1 MITNSN
7 WISSPVDIGE
17 VCPIFSKDIKVSKQI
32 KKAELTISAT
42 GVYEAIIN
50 DSALAILFLRPVLQ
64 ATKHG
69 CSIRHMMLRICL
81 KMKMF

>member
-32 KKAELTISAT
+32 KKAELTMSAT

-50 DSALAILFLRPVLQ
+50 DKRVGNFILAPGLTSYKTRLQ
-64 ATKHG
+64 YQT
-69 CSIRHMMLRICL
+69 
-81 KMKMF
+81 

>member
-32 KKAELTISAT
+32 KKGGSYNKCDRRL
-42 GVYEAIIN
+42 
-50 DSALAILFLRPVLQ
+50 
-64 ATKHG
+64 
-69 CSIRHMMLRICL
+69 
-81 KMKMF
+81 